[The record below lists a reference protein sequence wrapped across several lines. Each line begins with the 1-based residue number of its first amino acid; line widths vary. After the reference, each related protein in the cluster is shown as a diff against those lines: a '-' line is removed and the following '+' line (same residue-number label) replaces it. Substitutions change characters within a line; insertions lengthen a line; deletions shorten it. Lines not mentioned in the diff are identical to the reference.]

1 MLRVLLL
8 GTVVG
13 LPLPMYAADDAG
25 LPTGQRI
32 TPLAAPGAVFGP
44 LDPHVP
50 GRPGYL
56 AGQAQTAAASPDG
69 KTLLVLTSGYNKNR
83 LKSGAPDAATST
95 EFVFVFDIS
104 AGRPRQMQALPVANS
119 FSGVAWSPDSARFY
133 VGGGKDDCVHVFS
146 RAAQGFA
153 EAGAPIALHDA
164 AYGVPGAGL
173 GLYALSSI
181 RPAAAG
187 LTAGIAVT
195 ADGKRLAV
203 AALENDVLDVVDL
216 PRGAVRSIPLRPGAQ
231 DAARHGVAGGEF
243 PYWVTVTHRN
253 VAYVSSERDREI
265 DVVDLDRGRVTGRI
279 PVQGN
284 PNRMVLNK
292 AETRLFVTADNSDL
306 LLVIDTASGKI
317 VAQARMAAP
326 SGLLAQEPNN
336 GVSPNSLALS
346 PDERRAYVTDAAM
359 NDVAVVDVSGAIPV
373 VKGLI
378 PTGFEPTSVAVS
390 ADGGTLYVVN
400 AQGITGPNPNF
411 RSIGDGSYGW
421 QLSKAGFLSLPV
433 PKAETLD
440 RLTGI
445 VAANNHFLDA
455 PREADAA
462 MMRFLRAHIRH
473 VIYIVKENRTYDQ
486 ILGDLGRGDGDPSLA
501 MFGEKYTPNF
511 HAIARQFVDLDHYD
525 DPALSSMDGWQFS
538 TAGRVADL
546 NRKVNAVNYG
556 KGGGSYDSEG
566 ASRGVNVGLASAAER
581 ERALPLY
588 ARQAGGD
595 PDLLPGTANEVAPDG
610 PDGEREAGFIWD
622 AALRAKV
629 SMRNYGFL
637 VDLMPYRIP
646 ASLGA
651 VPVLRDPYASKTVVA
666 FPANASLQGV
676 TDPYF
681 RGFDTN
687 LPDFYREREW
697 EREFAQ
703 FEASGKL
710 PGLETV
716 RLMMDHTGSFATTL
730 DRVNTPEIQQA
741 DNDYAVGRLI
751 ERVAHSRYAHDT
763 LIFVTEDDSQD
774 GPDHVDMHRS
784 TAYVAGPYVKHGAV
798 ISTPYSTQN
807 MLRTIC
813 DVLGLKLLNLELRT
827 ARPMTEVFGKDVTDW
842 NFAARPADVLVERT
856 DLPLPGKDVLKQHA
870 SAEAPLHDAA
880 WWARATSG
888 FDFSREDLNDEA
900 ALNRVLWRGVM
911 GDAPYPAGKL

>member
-1 MLRVLLL
+1 MLRILLL
-8 GTVVG
+8 GAAVALPG
-13 LPLPMYAADDAG
+13 LALAADSAV

-50 GRPGYL
+50 GRPGNL
-56 AGQAQTAAASPDG
+56 VGQAETAVASPDG
-69 KTLLVLTSGYNKNR
+69 KTLLVLTSGYNKNK
-83 LKSGAPDAATST
+83 LPNGAADTATT
-95 EFVFVFDIS
+95 GEFVFVFDI
-104 AGRPRQMQALPVANS
+104 AQGAPRQMQALKIANS
-119 FSGVAWSPDSARFY
+119 FSGIAWAPDGSRFY
-133 VGGGKDDCVHVFS
+133 VGGGKDDLVHVFA
-146 RAAQGFA
+146 RGAQGFS
-153 EAGAPIALHDA
+153 EIGAPVALHDS

-173 GLYALSSI
+173 GLYALPKI

-187 LTAGIAVT
+187 LTAGLAVT
-195 ADGKRLAV
+195 ADGKQLAV
-203 AALENDVLDVVDL
+203 AAMENDVLDVVEVAS
-216 PRGAVRSIPLRPGAQ
+216 GAVHAIALRPGAQ
-231 DAARHGVAGGEF
+231 DPARHGIAGGEF
-243 PYWVTVTHRN
+243 PYWVAVTRRN
-253 VAYVSSERDREI
+253 TAYVSSERDREI
-265 DVVDLDRGRVTGRI
+265 DVVDLAQGRVTSRI

-284 PNRMVLNK
+284 PNRLLLNK

-306 LLVIDTASGKI
+306 LFAIDTALGKI
-317 VAQARMAAP
+317 AAQARMTAP
-326 SGLLAQEPNN
+326 SGFLAAGPSN

-346 PDERRAYVTDAAM
+346 PDERTAYVTDAAM
-359 NDVAVVDVSGAIPV
+359 NDVAVVDISGAVPK

-378 PTGFEPTSVAVS
+378 PTGYEPTSVAVG
-390 ADGGTLYVVN
+390 ADGAWLYVVN
-400 AQGITGPNPNF
+400 AQGITGPNPQF
-411 RSIGDGSYGW
+411 RSIDDGFYGW

-433 PKAETLD
+433 PKDEALQ

-445 VAANNHFLDA
+445 VAANNHLQDA
-455 PREADAA
+455 TSAADAA
-462 MMRFLRAHIRH
+462 MMQFLHAHITH

-486 ILGDLGRGDGDPSLA
+486 ILGDLGRGNGDASLA

-566 ASRGVNVGLASAAER
+566 GSRGVNVGLATAAER
-581 ERALPLY
+581 ARALPVY
-588 ARQAGGD
+588 AAQAGTD

-610 PDGEREAGFIWD
+610 PDGEREAGFIWN
-622 AALRAKV
+622 AALRAGLTV
-629 SMRNYGFL
+629 RNYGCL
-637 VDLMPYRIP
+637 VDLVPYRIP

-651 VPVLRDPYASKTVVA
+651 IPVLRDPYASKTVVA
-666 FPANASLQGV
+666 FPAEPSLQGV

-703 FEASGKL
+703 FEATGNL
-710 PGLETV
+710 PGFQTV

-751 ERVAHSRYAHDT
+751 ERVAHSRYARDT

-798 ISTPYSTQN
+798 VSTPYSTQS
-807 MLRTIC
+807 MLRTIS

-827 ARPMTEVFGKDVTDW
+827 ARPMADVFDRNAADW
-842 NFAARPADVLVERT
+842 TFTAHPADVLIERT
-856 DLPLPGKDVLKQHA
+856 DLPLPHKDMLKRHA
-870 SAEAPLHDAA
+870 AADAPLHDAA

-911 GDAPYPAGKL
+911 GNAPYPAPKM